1 MVRLNL
7 EEVFAL
13 KIRIKFEKTGVMK
26 FIGHLDVMRYFQ
38 KAMRRCEIDI
48 AYSEGY
54 SPHQKMSFAAPLGV
68 GLTSEGEYLDIEV
81 GISHS
86 SKEAVK
92 KLNHAMVDGIKVI
105 SYRELP
111 EESKN
116 AMSIVAAADYS
127 LRFRESYEPDMGWE
141 EKLLMFYEQE
151 EIKILKKTKKSELE
165 VDIKPMIYS
174 LSIEDGTIFMRLAT
188 GSVHNLKPELVMK
201 AFANYLHTSFHEF
214 AFLIHRIEVYAA
226 KEEESRLEFISLE
239 DLGEEIA

>member
-1 MVRLNL
+1 M
-7 EEVFAL
+7 

-38 KAMRRCEIDI
+38 KVMRRSEIDI

-68 GLTSEGEYLDIEV
+68 GLTSQGEYLDIEV
-81 GISHS
+81 GISLS
-86 SKEAVK
+86 SQEAVK
-92 KLNHAMVDGIKVI
+92 RLNHAMVDGIKVI
-105 SYRELP
+105 SYRRLP

-127 LRFRESYEPDMGWE
+127 LRFRDSCEPNMEWK
-141 EKLLMFYEQE
+141 EKLLAFYEQS
-151 EIKILKKTKKSELE
+151 EIKIVKKTKKSELE

-174 LSIEDGTIFMRLAT
+174 LSIEDDSIFMRLAT
-188 GSVHNLKPELVMK
+188 GSVNNLKPELVMQ
-201 AFANYLHTSFHEF
+201 AFANYLQTSFHEF
-214 AFLIHRIEVYAA
+214 AFSIHRIEVYSA
-226 KEEESRLEFISLE
+226 KEEESRLKFISLE